1 TLNLPQLFQRITGP
15 DYQQQ
20 TQSLRQL
27 TDPKQR
33 RQYKATHFPCVSF
46 AGTFERRGD
55 RHLLQPSGLLVIDL
69 DDLPDPAPVREAL
82 IAAPAYETE
91 LLFVSPSGNGLKWVT

>member
-1 TLNLPQLFQRITGP
+1 NQYFRAATLPELYYLLNQNLRLGLKIPAEELLDQLQLAEKDEQLPRLSYFQPPIQNIIPSETLNLPQLFQRITGP

-33 RQYKATHFPCVSF
+33 RQYKATHFPYV
-46 AGTFERRGD
+46 
-55 RHLLQPSGLLVIDL
+55 
-69 DDLPDPAPVREAL
+69 
-82 IAAPAYETE
+82 
-91 LLFVSPSGNGLKWVT
+91 